1 MVHVVSEP
9 RLAESYRTC
18 RRLQR
23 RHDPAYYWATRF
35 LPRDVQPAVHALYGF
50 VRGADQ
56 IVDGSR
62 RPPPGRARREA
73 LDAWQAELER
83 GLASGRSEHPV
94 IAALVDAGPRH
105 GLPLHLLPRYMDSMR
120 VDCDERVRIASRAQ
134 LDDYMEGSAATV
146 GRVIAPLLGAHEP
159 EAVARLGVAFQLTN
173 FIRDV
178 PVDWDLD
185 RVYLPGL
192 PEDDLR
198 AGAASESLRERI
210 GQEVAR
216 ARGLFAETAGLA
228 LAPGMRNGVRMA
240 RAVYTRVLDRVEG
253 NGYDVLG
260 ARARLRPWEAA
271 RAALGR

>member
-1 MVHVVSEP
+1 
-9 RLAESYRTC
+9 
-18 RRLQR
+18 
-23 RHDPAYYWATRF
+23 
-35 LPRDVQPAVHALYGF
+35 
-50 VRGADQ
+50 
-56 IVDGSR
+56 
-62 RPPPGRARREA
+62 
-73 LDAWQAELER
+73 
-83 GLASGRSEHPV
+83 
-94 IAALVDAGPRH
+94 
-105 GLPLHLLPRYMDSMR
+105 
-120 VDCDERVRIASRAQ
+120 VRIASRAQ

-146 GRVIAPLLGAHEP
+146 GRVIAPLLEAPEP

-178 PVDWDLD
+178 GVDWDLD

-240 RAVYTRVLDRVEG
+240 RAVYARVLDRVEG

-271 RAALGR
+271 RAALGPPPSTLAQGSEPPGGGTPWA